1 MKQIIIDQLHVKNSQ
16 YIADKLYDCLYED
29 DSQIFKNMLN
39 EEELDV
45 IEQVYFRDK
54 GIHVL
59 QKEFEGETEEEQNE

>member
-1 MKQIIIDQLHVKNSQ
+1 MHLKSSDEIAEQI
-16 YIADKLYDCLYED
+16 YDHLFED

-54 GIHVL
+54 GAHIL
-59 QKEFEGETEEEQNE
+59 NKEFEGETEEEQNE